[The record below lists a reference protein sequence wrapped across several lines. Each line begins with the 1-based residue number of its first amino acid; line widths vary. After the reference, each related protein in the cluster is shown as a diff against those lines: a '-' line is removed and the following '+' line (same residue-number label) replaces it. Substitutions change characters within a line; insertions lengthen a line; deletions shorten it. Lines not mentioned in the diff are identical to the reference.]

1 MKLFLSGGSGMVGRN
16 ILEHAYASQH
26 TILAPRR
33 SELDLLDGDAV
44 DEYLLRHKPDAVI
57 HAAGTVGGIQANIAA
72 PVSFLSDNLN
82 MGMNVLLGARR
93 AEIPRLLNI
102 GSSCMYPRMATNPLR
117 EETILSGE
125 LEPTNEGY
133 AIAKITCA
141 RLCEYINKEV
151 PSFLYKTIIPCNL
164 YGRHDKFDPN
174 KSHMIPAVVR
184 KISEAVESKSNI
196 VDVWGTGK
204 ARREF
209 MYAGDLADFVFAAIT
224 RFADLPQNMNVG
236 LGYDHSIMDYYRTIA
251 TALGFSGEF
260 VHDLSKPQGMNQKLV
275 DITRLEAFGWKAT
288 TSLESGIEKTYNF
301 YKNGTEQ

>member
-1 MKLFLSGGSGMVGRN
+1 MVGRN

>member
-301 YKNGTEQ
+301 YKNGTVQ